1 MGRGKVGGDG
11 FAIASFEFESFFS
24 ESEFFSFT
32 MMDLPLSPAITSMK
46 ATGQPVDGT
55 THPASVEVLVI
66 ERADSE
72 EKTKKKHADPWMER
86 RVGC

>member
-1 MGRGKVGGDG
+1 MATGRNTAHSIEAGVAIGERYGIGRGKVGGDG
-11 FAIASFEFESFFS
+11 FVIASFEFESFFS

-55 THPASVEVLVI
+55 THPASV
-66 ERADSE
+66 
-72 EKTKKKHADPWMER
+72 
-86 RVGC
+86 